1 MGWIVWNTGGPK
13 SWRQTGRVLPWVVL
27 LVLGALGGALFYGY
41 TTPQAVPAWARGWL
55 PNPPGH
61 TRLLYRW
68 RDAQGRTQITDQPPK
83 DRPYEEVRYRA
94 DANVVPSRGGAPNQ
108 DSSTNQ

>member
-1 MGWIVWNTGGPK
+1 MAGGGWSGAG
-13 SWRQTGRVLPWVVL
+13 RTGRRQAGRAWLWVVL

-41 TTPQAVPAWARGWL
+41 TRPQAVPPWARGWL
-55 PNPPGH
+55 PDPPGQ

-68 RDAQGRTQITDQPPK
+68 RDVQGRVQITDQPPK

-94 DANVVPSRGGAPNQ
+94 DANVVPARGKQ
-108 DSSTNQ
+108 